1 MGDAFICGG
10 GAIMGGGGGG
20 AAGADDM
27 VIEGGEDPRVILGGD
42 LGRLSILSFGA
53 YSLEYCL

>member
-1 MGDAFICGG
+1 
-10 GAIMGGGGGG
+10 MGGGGGG

-42 LGRLSILSFGA
+42 FGRLSILSFGA
-53 YSLEYCL
+53 YSLEYCF